1 MPAQTFMVIETNDID
16 LKTTGLT
23 VLVPVMAGRYFLLTR
38 AWLEFRTL
46 TSATGN
52 PIGKILGN
60 HTTAGV
66 IDMCESRSFDRT
78 VGLQA
83 PIHFT
88 PGDGS
93 TRYIANLN
101 DPVSVSITTGATG
114 TTVRGDIIVEGILI

>member
-1 MPAQTFMVIETNDID
+1 MPAQTLLVIETNDVD

-23 VLVPVMAGRYFLLTR
+23 VLVPVMSGRSFLLTR

-60 HTTAGV
+60 HITAGV
-66 IDMCESRSFDRT
+66 IDVCESRSFDRT
-78 VGLQA
+78 VGVRA
-83 PIHFT
+83 PIYMT

-93 TRYIANLN
+93 TRYIAELGN
-101 DPVSVSITTGATG
+101 PVSFSLTTAATG